1 MKVYRSH
8 VNDYPFVD
16 FHHWEF
22 RPLEIIQLFTDNG
35 GSDQEL
41 IEAVCKLDHVY
52 VRFRELDALEN
63 RIGST
68 LERFQIRNRN
78 NDVADNLPE
87 GFQNVFDA
95 LRTVIE
101 AKKGIVQDTKK
112 EELTSGRESLLRIVS
127 YLEAKGIIEF
137 IA

>member
-1 MKVYRSH
+1 M
-8 VNDYPFVD
+8 
-16 FHHWEF
+16 
-22 RPLEIIQLFTDNG
+22 
-35 GSDQEL
+35 
-41 IEAVCKLDHVY
+41 
-52 VRFRELDALEN
+52 EN

-101 AKKGIVQDTKK
+101 AKKGLVQDTKK
-112 EELTSGRESLLRIVS
+112 EELTSCRESLLRIVS